1 MHPKPCST
9 LFVTP
14 LAWAFVDHG
23 HSKDL
28 DKHKPKSVGATSI
41 IVSRSHAG
49 KVGTVAKEAFGD
61 NTVVIPA
68 GGAGGYTIM
77 LHNSVFILRI
87 TASFNR

>member
-1 MHPKPCST
+1 MHPKPCCT
-9 LFVTP
+9 LFVAP

-28 DKHKPKSVGATSI
+28 DKHKPKSFGATSI

-68 GGAGGYTIM
+68 GGAGLYMYT
-77 LHNSVFILRI
+77 
-87 TASFNR
+87 A